1 MATQTITPA
10 QEEIAKAMLERE
22 LSQIIFDA
30 ARKLRWL
37 VARYPTFRATQTT
50 SGFPDLVMVRK
61 GRLIFA
67 ELKREGKDPTEE
79 QRDWLEELRSI
90 AFNVQAYVWRPR
102 DWMDGTI
109 EELLR

>member
-10 QEEIAKAMLERE
+10 QVVIAREMLERD
-22 LSQIIFDA
+22 LSQLIFDA

-37 VARYPTFRATQTT
+37 VARYPTFRPTHTT
-50 SGFPDLVMVRK
+50 PGFPDLVLVRN

-67 ELKREGKDPTEE
+67 ELKREGKDPTDDQE
-79 QRDWLEELRSI
+79 DWLFALRGT
-90 AFNVQAYVWRPR
+90 AAEVYTWRPR

-109 EELLR
+109 EALLR